1 MAHKDSVLT
10 FKADPDLAAALRAL
24 PNRSDFIRA
33 AVLAA
38 LDNACPLCS
47 GSGILTPKQKE
58 HWEKLRG
65 THHITRCTD
74 CQEVVMTCDRHASL
88 PAHHTARRKG

>member
-24 PNRSDFIRA
+24 PNRSDFIRS

-38 LDNACPLCS
+38 LDSTCPLCS
-47 GSGILTPKQKE
+47 GSGILSPKQKE

-65 THHITRCTD
+65 THHIARCAD
-74 CQEVVMTCDRHASL
+74 CQEFVMVCDRHA
-88 PAHHTARRKG
+88 PQHTHRSTRGAA